1 MFWIYQNASF
11 TFRAH
16 LEPGHFTS
24 GLLLRWLQYTP
35 GFSLS
40 FPLRWALSTVSSYL
54 RLWSVWSWGASSPFS
69 WVKAKVLKSIP
80 SLTMM
85 AWSSFQGAT
94 CMFPRSNLHVSTPSA
109 FILWFVFSETAS
121 FASLQSRDAETVH
134 LAWTPFFLKISQLT
148 PISLSS
154 LSSNLPLSKRLIL
167 TNPFCLK
174 ICRSV
179 TLFCFSFTYSNSFF
193 LHGMFFF

>member
-11 TFRAH
+11 AFRTH
-16 LEPGHFTS
+16 LEPGRFTS
-24 GLLLRWLQYTP
+24 GLLFGWLQYSS

-40 FPLRWALSTVSSYL
+40 FPLRWALSTASSWL
-54 RLWSVWSWGASSPFS
+54 GLWSVWSWGASSPFS
-69 WVKAKVLKSIP
+69 WVKAKVLKSAP

-85 AWSSFQGAT
+85 AWSSFQGAA
-94 CMFPRSNLHVSTPSA
+94 CMLPPLPLLFFDLLSLKQPRLPHCRA
-109 FILWFVFSETAS
+109 E
-121 FASLQSRDAETVH
+121 QRSRTVH

-148 PISLSS
+148 PVSLSS

-174 ICRSV
+174 ICQSV
-179 TLFCFSFTYSNSFF
+179 TLFCFSFTYSNPFF